1 MTCSSDI
8 TAKIV
13 SGPQAACLAPQLG
26 SDLPEKRKRMILWEV
41 PARERFRKLQSYL
54 GICHKVC
61 IAWDA
66 GKMLGMSW
74 VVPMCAGSRAGM
86 IHLAWG
92 GDFMLALTLG
102 RLYYRALT
110 QWYDTLAM
118 FVPLQ
123 FRHVRKFIEA
133 LGYKEAAYLKNAA
146 VLADHDSRIV
156 DAIFYVL
163 DLKATYGQ

>member
-1 MTCSSDI
+1 MTQSSSDI
-8 TAKIV
+8 SAKIV
-13 SGPQAACLAPQLG
+13 SGPQAACLAPQLWH
-26 SDLPEKRKRMILWEV
+26 DLPEKRKRMILWEV
-41 PARERFRKLQSYL
+41 PAKERFIKLQSYL
-54 GICHKVC
+54 GVCDKVC

-74 VVPMCAGSRAGM
+74 VLPTCPGARAGF

-110 QWYDTLAM
+110 QWYDMLCM
-118 FVPLQ
+118 FVPVQ

-133 LGYKEAAYLKNAA
+133 LGYQEAAHLKSAA
-146 VLADHDSRIV
+146 ALADHDGRIG
-156 DAIFYVL
+156 DAIFYTL
-163 DLKATYGQ
+163 DLKANYG